1 MSKLTDQ
8 QKVACNEYLVT
19 NNWLKS
25 MLKAKYSYKYA
36 NKRGW
41 ELLEKPHIKEYISKK
56 QAELADKVDIT
67 VEYTLKCLKETY
79 NNAVIKQDYSTC
91 AYMDGRHRSDQHLL
105 QIRLR
110 ASSRLC
116 SGRTAGR

>member
-1 MSKLTDQ
+1 
-8 QKVACNEYLVT
+8 
-19 NNWLKS
+19 

-91 AYMDGRHRSDQHLL
+91 ARCVELMGKKHALWVDKQQTQDTTEQRELDDQAA
-105 QIRLR
+105 QEAKRIANIRLR
-110 ASSRLC
+110 QDLK
-116 SGRTAGR
+116 AG